1 MNNMKRIPFEH
12 LHNCRDLGGY
22 ACEGGMIGWHR
33 LYRGEAPN
41 RLTESE
47 WEKMKE
53 MGVRTVIDLRSPME
67 QRAEAYEVP
76 ECIER
81 ISYPLQQYELQIN
94 TEKRLSEEELIELA
108 KLSFG
113 ESLSAGYVKMIED
126 APERMVYLL
135 RTIADRL
142 PQGAV
147 FYHCTAGKDRTG
159 VLTAMIYLLCG
170 VSPMDIVADYQ
181 VSAAYQEQNPL
192 YDKIPEELRSY
203 MATPPETM
211 EGFLA
216 RAAEKGYINLL
227 MKNGL
232 EEDVIER
239 LKKCVIMPLQGR

>member
-22 ACEGGMIGWHR
+22 VCTGGMIGWHK
-33 LYRGEAPN
+33 LYRGEVPSG
-41 RLTESE
+41 LTETE

-53 MGVRTVIDLRSPME
+53 MGVRTVIDLRSSME

-76 ECIER
+76 EGIER
-81 ISYPLQQYELQIN
+81 ICYPLQQYELQVN
-94 TEKRLSEEELIELA
+94 AEKKLSEEELIQLA
-108 KLSFG
+108 KASFG

-126 APERMVYLL
+126 APERIVCLL
-135 RTIADRL
+135 RTIADSL
-142 PQGAV
+142 PE
-147 FYHCTAGKDRTG
+147 
-159 VLTAMIYLLCG
+159 
-170 VSPMDIVADYQ
+170 
-181 VSAAYQEQNPL
+181 AYQKRNPL

-216 RAAEKGYINLL
+216 GAVQRNYTGLL

-232 EEDVIER
+232 EADTIEK
-239 LKKCVIMPLQGR
+239 LKQHLIIPL

>member
-22 ACEGGMIGWHR
+22 ACTGGMIGWHK
-33 LYRGEAPN
+33 LYRGEVPSG
-41 RLTESE
+41 LTETE

-53 MGVRTVIDLRSPME
+53 MGVRTVIDLRSLME

-76 ECIER
+76 EGIER
-81 ISYPLQQYELQIN
+81 ICYPLQQYELQVN
-94 TEKRLSEEELIELA
+94 AEKKLSEEELIQLA
-108 KLSFG
+108 KASFG

-126 APERMVYLL
+126 APERIVCLL

-142 PQGAV
+142 PEGAV
-147 FYHCTAGKDRTG
+147 FFHCTAGKDRTG
-159 VLTAMIYLLCG
+159 VLSAMIYLLCG
-170 VSPMDIVADYQ
+170 VSSMDIVADYQ
-181 VSAAYQEQNPL
+181 VSEAYQKRNPL

-216 RAAEKGYINLL
+216 GAVQRNYTGLL

-232 EEDVIER
+232 EADTIEK
-239 LKKCVIMPLQGR
+239 LKQHLIIPL